1 MKQEHCLEKNKDI
14 YGWNALYD
22 ATKSSVLL
30 AGTILFCN
38 VKGVRA
44 KRAIMFELDEDVDL
58 FSDKLLEVEAL
69 PGSVIANNP
78 DEDGWYADDL
88 VAKISLASCRF
99 PTKKELEKYEN
110 MVSV

>member
-1 MKQEHCLEKNKDI
+1 MEQEYCLEKNKDI

-22 ATKSSVLL
+22 ANKSSVLS

-38 VKGVRA
+38 VKANKVV
-44 KRAIMFELDEDVDL
+44 MFELDEDVDL
-58 FSDKLLEVEAL
+58 FSDELLEVEAL
-69 PGSVIANNP
+69 PGSMIANNF
-78 DEDGWYADDL
+78 DEDGWYADDPI
-88 VAKISLASCRF
+88 AKISLSSCRF